1 MLRVPRIVRL
11 HDEQEVLTA
20 TYADNGMPYVSL
32 FDLLHL
38 PDLTLTDALP
48 GDAGEVHLSDNMR
61 TDPVELL
68 HERCGHFSKIKLI
81 EAHKHLL
88 FTGSGLGRRHL
99 SKKFHRFVKR
109 HLCKSC
115 AKAKITRQS
124 FPASEPDALQATKF
138 LEKVTVD
145 IAVYLNCP
153 SRLGYK

>member
-1 MLRVPRIVRL
+1 VNLCPQSVKNICAAGILREMGYGLTLLRVPRIVRL

-38 PDLTLTDALP
+38 PNLTLNEALP
-48 GDAGEVHLSDNMR
+48 EVAVEEVHLSDDMH

-68 HERCGHFSKIKLI
+68 HERCGHYNKHKLI
-81 EAHKHLL
+81 EAQKHML

-99 SKKFHRFVKR
+99 SKKFERYVKR

-115 AKAKITRQS
+115 DH
-124 FPASEPDALQATKF
+124 E
-138 LEKVTVD
+138 
-145 IAVYLNCP
+145 AVVSCFGA
-153 SRLGYK
+153 R